1 MQPREGTRRRSAV
14 LATVIG
20 LALCLAAL
28 GVWAFGATP
37 TSTTSTDLRA
47 YPAGS
52 AAAGTRRAG
61 ADLGAVQRP
70 PGSGGL
76 DPRRLDDLA
85 ASEDAAAGQAPG
97 QQPATTG
104 PSFAGEL
111 GSYLVGRGIPAGTY
125 ASQGGLKGRTCHWFR
140 LKGLSGTPADVVAS
154 GAVTGPTR
162 VTIVKQD
169 AFFQTRDCATWHRLA
184 G

>member
-61 ADLGAVQRP
+61 PADLGAAQRP

-85 ASEDAAAGQAPG
+85 ASEDAAAGQPPG
-97 QQPATTG
+97 QQPASTG

-111 GSYLVGRGIPAGTY
+111 GSY
-125 ASQGGLKGRTCHWFR
+125 
-140 LKGLSGTPADVVAS
+140 
-154 GAVTGPTR
+154 
-162 VTIVKQD
+162 
-169 AFFQTRDCATWHRLA
+169 
-184 G
+184 